1 LCWVRQGVSKE
12 SPDVV
17 KLNAEELE
25 ELIANTQDKLKVD
38 EGAVEEGESGG
49 EEGEEGEGDEE
60 NEDANMEK
68 EAEEEEEPVKAV
80 NPDDEFDMAN
90 YDNEEDDEAMA
101 QRIFGAGLGGVA
113 YYAKPEEDP
122 YITLPEV
129 ARDDEETYDV
139 ASSDNLICCAKL
151 DGDMSSIEVHLWN
164 GEEEDFYVHHD
175 ILLDTFPLCLEWL
188 SFDPGS
194 EEGGEG
200 SFIAVGCM
208 NPQVQIWDLDIVNTT
223 EPVVVLGERRKESKK
238 KPKIGTKGHS
248 DAVMGVSWNTQT
260 KNVLASGSADKHV
273 LLWDL
278 ESGAAK
284 EVLNHHTDKIQSL
297 SWHLAECQTLL
308 TGGYDHTAHVV
319 DCRTKSSKKWLLTG
333 EVECVLWDVTNPYA
347 FLAGTAGG
355 DVFCVDIRQEKPLY
369 TLSAHSNEV
378 SGLTMNR
385 ALPGC
390 LVTCSAD
397 KIVKVWDIKDNKP
410 TCIHARDFTDSISLH
425 CISFCPDS
433 KYQLAIGGLEGGL
446 LMWDIGTNKEVR
458 EHFG

>member
-1 LCWVRQGVSKE
+1 MIPDLCWVKQGVSKE

-17 KLNAEELE
+17 KLNEEELQ
-25 ELIANTQDKLKVD
+25 ELIANTQKNLNVD
-38 EGAVEEGESGG
+38 EGNDVEEGEE
-49 EEGEEGEGDEE
+49 EEGAEGDE
-60 NEDANMEK
+60 NQDCNMDNEK
-68 EAEEEEEPVKAV
+68 EEAPAKPVNEE
-80 NPDDEFDMAN
+80 DEFDMAN
-90 YDNEEDDEAMA
+90 YDNGEDDEAMA

-113 YYAKPEEDP
+113 YYSKPEEDP

-129 ARDDEETYDV
+129 ARDDEDTYDV
-139 ASSDNLICCAKL
+139 SPTDNLICCAKL
-151 DGDMSSIEVHLWN
+151 DGEMSSIEVHLWN

-194 EEGGEG
+194 EVEG
-200 SFIAVGCM
+200 SFVAVGCM
-208 NPQVQIWDLDIVNTT
+208 NPQVQIWDLDIINTT
-223 EPVVVLGERRKESKK
+223 DPVVVLGERRKQSSK

-248 DAVMGVSWNTQT
+248 DAVMSVSWNTQT

-284 EVLNHHTDKIQSL
+284 EVLNHHTDKVQSL
-297 SWHLAECQTLL
+297 SWHLAEGQTIL

-319 DCRTKSSKKWLLTG
+319 DCRTKSSKKWILSG
-333 EVECVLWDVTNPYA
+333 EIEAVLWDVTNPYA

-425 CISFCPDS
+425 CVSFCPDN